1 MQAVLVGQTNSPK
14 TRGECTQNVCPTL
27 CHSSQHRNFTQTW
40 PHAHMMPFA
49 GTPTTALKPQPAL
62 LSNTCMRAMLRIHG
76 TPLHNRCSCQLYSFT
91 SQPCSYLAASTHT
104 HAHTHTRTHARTH
117 ARTYTRTLKF
127 NSSLPNAT
135 PACAATQG
143 PSLRHHETWL
153 CYWRNSRQRGSGH
166 VTTAHDKPTSSCTQW
181 I

>member
-76 TPLHNRCSCQLYSFT
+76 TPLHNRCSCQLYSHT

-104 HAHTHTRTHARTH
+104 RAHTHTQIQLISAQCHPCMCRN
-117 ARTYTRTLKF
+117 TRPIPEAPS
-127 NSSLPNAT
+127 NM
-135 PACAATQG
+135 AALLAQ
-143 PSLRHHETWL
+143 
-153 CYWRNSRQRGSGH
+153 QQ
-166 VTTAHDKPTSSCTQW
+166 TAG
-181 I
+181 